1 MSDIKLNWKQKN
13 RIDTSKI
20 YANKRSLQIF
30 VLFSNQSSNR
40 IRIGSKVLSYLY
52 PNFVASPLMG
62 KYMVALKIQW
72 CFST

>member
-1 MSDIKLNWKQKN
+1 MPHINLYWKQKN
-13 RIDTSKI
+13 RIDTWKI
-20 YANKRSLQIF
+20 YANKRLLQIF

-40 IRIGSKVLSYLY
+40 IRFGSKVLSYLY
-52 PNFVASPLMG
+52 PNLVASPLMG